1 MYREW
6 EGLRVTLFECEIPG
20 CYEIQLPVHSDARG
34 SFVKTIVS
42 SEFAKRELEA
52 GFVETFYTVSGENV
66 LRGMHL
72 QLPPADHAKLVYC
85 VAGSV
90 MDVCLDVR
98 RGSPTFGRH
107 IVIELGAERSK
118 AIYLPRGVAHGFYVR
133 QAPALI
139 VYHVTSEHEPRLD
152 SGIAWNSFGAAWP
165 TDSPLLSPRDAALA
179 AFKEFA
185 SPFRFLDRA
194 DVERERSR

>member
-1 MYREW
+1 
-6 EGLRVTLFECEIPG
+6 VTFSECELPG

-42 SEFAKRELEA
+42 SQFAERELEA

-66 LRGMHL
+66 LRGVHL

-85 VAGSV
+85 VAGGV

-98 RGSPTFGRH
+98 RGSPAFGRH
-107 IVIELGAERSK
+107 IVIELAAERNN

-133 QAPALI
+133 QAPAII
-139 VYHVTSEHEPRLD
+139 VYHVTSEHVPRLD
-152 SGIAWNSFGAAWP
+152 SGIAWNSFGAVWP
-165 TDSPLLSPRDAALA
+165 TDSPLLSPRDAALTP
-179 AFKEFA
+179 FKNFA
-185 SPFRFLDRA
+185 SPFRFSGRA
-194 DVERERSR
+194 DRVGERSV